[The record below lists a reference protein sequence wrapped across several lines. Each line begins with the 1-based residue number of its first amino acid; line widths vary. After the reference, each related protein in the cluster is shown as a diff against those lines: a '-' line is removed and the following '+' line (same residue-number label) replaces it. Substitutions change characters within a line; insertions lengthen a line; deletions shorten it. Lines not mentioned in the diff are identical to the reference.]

1 MAAEGFELRGETTP
15 VRELL
20 REIWKSRGLLAML
33 ARRDFFVRYRR
44 ASFGLV
50 WAVALPLLQA
60 VVLAVVFSRVA
71 RINVSRVNYTVF
83 IFSGMISWT
92 YFSTVLGAGSTAIVD
107 SAAMT
112 TKIYFPRAV
121 LPLITMATNLY
132 GFAVSATI
140 LLAMALITGVD
151 LGINVLLLIPAT
163 ILMAALAT
171 SFALVFSALHVY
183 FRDVRFVVQA
193 MIIVWFYITPI
204 IYPIT
209 LLGRLGHFVFANP
222 MTGVVELM
230 RAATVGADAGWVT
243 SIWWTLGWIVV
254 MWVIAIALHRRFN
267 RVFVDLL

>member
-1 MAAEGFELRGETTP
+1 MAAAGFELRGESTP
-15 VRELL
+15 VRQLL
-20 REIWKSRGLLAML
+20 REMWESRGLLAML

-71 RINVSRVNYTVF
+71 RIKVSDVNYTVF

-92 YFSTVLGAGSTAIVD
+92 YFSGVLGAGSTAIVD
-107 SAAMT
+107 NAAMT
-112 TKIYFPRAV
+112 TKIYFPRAI
-121 LPLITMATNLY
+121 LPLITMASNLY

-140 LLAMALITGVD
+140 LIGMEIITGVD
-151 LGINVLLLIPAT
+151 IGLNVLLLNPGI
-163 ILMAALAT
+163 IVMAALAT

-183 FRDVRFVVQA
+183 FRDMRFVVQA
-193 MIIVWFYITPI
+193 MLIVWFYITPI

-209 LLGRLGHFVFANP
+209 LLGRLGKFVYANP
-222 MTGVVELM
+222 MTGVVELF
-230 RAATVGADAGWVT
+230 RAATVGADPGWLT
-243 SIWWTLGWIVV
+243 SLWWTLGWIVV
-254 MWVIAIALHRRFN
+254 MSVIAVALHRRFN